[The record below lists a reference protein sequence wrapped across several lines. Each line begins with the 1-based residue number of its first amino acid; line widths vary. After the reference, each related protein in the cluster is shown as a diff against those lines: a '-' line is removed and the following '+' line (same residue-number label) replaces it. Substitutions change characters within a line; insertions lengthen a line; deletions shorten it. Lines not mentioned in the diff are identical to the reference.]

1 MCLNPP
7 RLAVVRA
14 LIQAAMPLNS
24 FVLISR
30 GSTDTSNI
38 FSPDFLDF
46 FLPRCPHWTKTTTS
60 VGTLWRATWEDVSDN
75 HLFRCFFLSHRRFK
89 GGTLWENKL
98 WTAFPLRQP
107 HNSLPVCGGASQRTG
122 RLAGKIFLHL
132 LTHTMASGDYRKWHT
147 N

>member
-7 RLAVVRA
+7 RLAAVCA

-38 FSPDFLDF
+38 FSPDFLHF
-46 FLPRCPHWTKTTTS
+46 FFFFFNLAARTEQRQQPALEPFDVPLERMCRTTTY
-60 VGTLWRATWEDVSDN
+60 SDA
-75 HLFRCFFLSHRRFK
+75 FFFPTGGSKEERCGRISCER
-89 GGTLWENKL
+89 
-98 WTAFPLRQP
+98 AFPLRQP

-122 RLAGKIFLHL
+122 RLAGKISLHL
-132 LTHTMASGDYRKWHT
+132 LTHTMASGDYRK
-147 N
+147 